1 MKRINDRNQI
11 EETVNRESI
20 WRAQTPQMFKF
31 GKLFSAIKK
40 AIDENIFI
48 TDEAMA
54 MEFSNYKPVVILG
67 DENNIKIT
75 HKIDLKQL
83 ELFLG

>member
-1 MKRINDRNQI
+1 
-11 EETVNRESI
+11 
-20 WRAQTPQMFKF
+20 
-31 GKLFSAIKK
+31 
-40 AIDENIFI
+40 
-48 TDEAMA
+48 MA